1 MCKIAHFHPLR
12 ENVTFRPFMG
22 ERAMGESDNLIDAF
36 GAPEFFCND
45 LAYVQIAAPGVIRFG
60 LYAFEGED
68 KILKAKVLL
77 PATVIPAAVKRVTTF
92 MALQMYDRLIGPER
106 PGVLM

>member
-1 MCKIAHFHPLR
+1 
-12 ENVTFRPFMG
+12 MG
-22 ERAMGESDNLIDAF
+22 EVVVLDPF
-36 GAPEFFCND
+36 GSPEFFCND
-45 LAYVQIAAPGVIRFG
+45 LAYVQLAAPGVIRFG
-60 LYAFEGED
+60 LYAYEGED

-77 PATVIPAAVKRVTTF
+77 PAAIVPMAVKRVTTF